1 MAVEW
6 WTRVNQG
13 FSVAELLRS
22 ITAALDDIGFPRIR
36 LFPSPEDAT
45 GEVIGVGQADLD
57 IRIST
62 ADGKHSTTFS
72 LQDFGDPDDPE
83 LGGWITVT
91 PWRDNLSVVLSIATI
106 IAAAKLT
113 NAPVVDE
120 SQLLGSRR
128 QPPEYLIETLKRYSP
143 APAASPDENARS
155 LLRGFQPGLLIEGR

>member
-6 WTRVNQG
+6 WARVNQG

-36 LFPSPEDAT
+36 LTPSPEGVT
-45 GEVIGVGQADLD
+45 SEVIGAGQADID

-83 LGGWITVT
+83 LGRWITVT
-91 PWRDNLSVVLSIATI
+91 PWRDNLSIVLSIATI

-128 QPPEYLIETLKRYSP
+128 QPPEYLIELLKRYSLESA
-143 APAASPDENARS
+143 APPNEKAQS
-155 LLRGFQPGLLIEGR
+155 LLRSFQPGLLVEGR